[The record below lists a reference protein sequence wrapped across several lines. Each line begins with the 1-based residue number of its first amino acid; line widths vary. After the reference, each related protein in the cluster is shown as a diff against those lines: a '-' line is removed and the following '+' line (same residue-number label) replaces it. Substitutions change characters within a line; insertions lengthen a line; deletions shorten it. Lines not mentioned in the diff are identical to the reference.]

1 MQDGFCPPLTVL
13 AARMVY
19 GLYFRCDLRHV
30 PKYSFQ
36 KVHPVLVQRG
46 HIHAIIRACGFSCKG
61 SQHFRPVRGLPLN
74 VDAVIVSGLQLLQL
88 GVVGDIHLR
97 HGLSYR
103 HSIRCVT
110 LCRKIQ
116 PKGGTCHSRDDDNDY
131 QCHQDNA
138 PAYQT
143 GQCGDQGSGGTAEH
157 PSCPLEQ
164 LYRCLGGLFC
174 LCRSLVDLLLRSGFL
189 RC

>member
-1 MQDGFCPPLTVL
+1 MQNVL
-13 AARMVY
+13 RPTIIVSTSGMVY
-19 GLYFRCDLRHV
+19 RLHPRGDLRHI
-30 PKYSFQ
+30 PEHGGQAGY
-36 KVHPVLVQRG
+36 PVSIQRG
-46 HIHAIIRACGFSCKG
+46 HIHAIIRACGFSCKD
-61 SQHFRPVRGLPLN
+61 SQHLRPVRGLPLN

-116 PKGGTCHSRDDDNDY
+116 PKGGACHSRDDDNDY
-131 QCHQDNA
+131 QRHQNHRA
-138 PAYQT
+138 ANET

-174 LCRSLVDLLLRSGFL
+174 LCRSLVDLLLRSGL
-189 RC
+189 LCC

>member
-1 MQDGFCPPLTVL
+1 MQDVL
-13 AARMVY
+13 RPTIIVSTSGMVY
-19 GLYFRCDLRHV
+19 CLHPRGDLRHIPEHGSQTGHTV
-30 PKYSFQ
+30 CI
-36 KVHPVLVQRG
+36 QRG
-46 HIHAIIRACGFSCKG
+46 HIHAIIRACGFSCKN
-61 SQHFRPVRGLPLN
+61 SQHIRPVRGLPLN
-74 VDAVIVSGLQLLQL
+74 VDAVIVPGLQFLQL
-88 GVVGDIHLR
+88 CIVGDIHLR
-97 HGLSYR
+97 HGLGYR
-103 HSIRCVT
+103 HSIRCIT
-110 LCRKIQ
+110 FCGKIQ
-116 PKGGTCHSRDDDNDY
+116 AKRGTCYSRNDDNDY

-189 RC
+189 CC